1 MQTFVPYSDFA
12 RTARALDDKRLGKQR
27 VETLQIF
34 RALVREKYGYKHHPA
49 VLMWKGYES
58 ALLCY
63 GMAIC
68 DEWIK
73 RGFKDTVR
81 QKLLDEAAVA
91 RPPTQRELRATNAL
105 PPWLAKPAVKRSHR
119 AALVKKLPEHYAAL
133 FPDAGAFDDYIWPVR
148 SSSLR
153 PKR

>member
-1 MQTFVPYSDFA
+1 MQTFVPYSNFA

-63 GMAIC
+63 GVAIC

-73 RGFKDTVR
+73 RGYKDTVR
-81 QKLLDEAAVA
+81 QKLLDEAGVTHA
-91 RPPTQRELRATNAL
+91 PTQRELRDTNAL
-105 PPWLAKPAVKRSHR
+105 PLWLAKRAVKRSHR
-119 AALVKKLPEHYAAL
+119 AALVKKLPEHYAAH
-133 FPDAGAFDDYIWPVR
+133 FPDAGLFDDYVWPVR
-148 SSSLR
+148 SSTLR
-153 PKR
+153 SK